1 MSRRTPT
8 QTRTLP
14 GEQIAFVAANTALAV
29 GIASF
34 AFSLVANLW
43 SWA

>member
-1 MSRRTPT
+1 MSRRT
-8 QTRTLP
+8 RARALP

-29 GIASF
+29 GLASF
-34 AFSLVANLW
+34 AFSLVANAW